1 MSAPDSPIV
10 LSVMTNGRHFQVLV
24 MRDAPSGWFGTISE
38 RTGGL
43 MHTQPLGSVETQDG
57 PDVAL
62 HGALDHILQVAGI
75 TPTARQAARA
85 T

>member
-1 MSAPDSPIV
+1 MSVPDSPIV
-10 LSVMTNGRHFQVLV
+10 LSVVVNARHFQVLV
-24 MRDAPSGWFGTISE
+24 MQDAPARWFGIISE
-38 RTGGL
+38 RTGGRV
-43 MHTQPLGSVETQDG
+43 HTQPLGSVETQDG

-75 TPTARQAARA
+75 TPTAQQATPR